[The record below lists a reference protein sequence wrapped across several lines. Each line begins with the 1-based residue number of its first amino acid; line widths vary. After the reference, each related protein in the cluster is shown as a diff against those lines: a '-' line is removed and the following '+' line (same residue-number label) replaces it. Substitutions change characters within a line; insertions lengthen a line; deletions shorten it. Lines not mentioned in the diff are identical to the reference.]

1 MSASIEKKMNRTQVK
16 NMHRIVLLAAL
27 SFTLLWL
34 WACAAM
40 QSGYAPPQRHPLL
53 EGEDLRYCTNCHDSQ
68 ESRIPYERFRH
79 TIFFADNHSQTAARY
94 GNVCDMCHR
103 ASFCSDCHGVGV
115 ELKPSI
121 KNQSD
126 NYRRMPHRGDYLTR
140 HQIDGRVNPASCYR
154 CHGNPKTSQTCKPCH
169 G

>member
-1 MSASIEKKMNRTQVK
+1 MDRIHLKYL
-16 NMHRIVLLAAL
+16 HRGVLLVVML
-27 SFTLLWL
+27 FTLAWL

-40 QSGYAPPQRHPLL
+40 QSGYVPPQRHPRMGGENLRFCSNCH
-53 EGEDLRYCTNCHDSQ
+53 ERGED
-68 ESRIPYERFRH
+68 RIPYERFTH
-79 TIFFADNHSQTAARY
+79 TLVFADNHSQTAGRY
-94 GNVCDMCHR
+94 GNVCAMCHR

-115 ELKPSI
+115 ELKPSL
-121 KNQSD
+121 KNPTE

-140 HQIDGRVNPASCYR
+140 HRIDGRINPGSCYR